1 MAQYFRERHYSSSDV
16 MPVKFTRPVLKKSD
30 AEVQKTASAE
40 GTVPNAQSAYGE
52 SYQYVDLVD
61 EQDRKMALEQADSV
75 EIEEDE
81 EYRVRS
87 AVVTAIASIRAKDG
101 MTPPLAVQFLEA
113 VLESE
118 DAEMAGSL
126 AYTDEDLL
134 IRDLFKKNK
143 ATYKGEVSDSED
155 EFLQLNNKKS
165 SPLRFLSSMLVAD
178 ALMALCYINSM
189 PAIITDPTTGK
200 TVQSSGS
207 HPLSRL
213 LKVARNWLDWELYR
227 EDLRSKVGQETQVG
241 VSGNCHDLI
250 SCCAIIAL
258 ANVSI
263 MIQSTTDP
271 SSIDSSKEDASEQA
285 KITEPSSGTFYS
297 DIFDAQPQR
306 NDLTR
311 AAAAQAFVCICCAA
325 DRFENGPTT
334 GLLLSLEFLM
344 ERILGALGPL
354 FVVSLSQICF
364 SHL

>member
-1 MAQYFRERHYSSSDV
+1 
-16 MPVKFTRPVLKKSD
+16 MPAKFTRPVLKKSE
-30 AEVQKTASAE
+30 AEVQKAASAE
-40 GTVPNAQSAYGE
+40 GTVPNAQSAYGDL
-52 SYQYVDLVD
+52 YQYIDLVD
-61 EQDRKMALEQADSV
+61 PEDRKTALETAESV

-87 AVVTAIASIRAKDG
+87 AVVTGIACIRAKDG

-126 AYTDEDLL
+126 AYTDEELL
-134 IRDLFKKNK
+134 IGDLYKKNK
-143 ATYKGEVSDSED
+143 ATYKGNVSDSD
-155 EFLQLNNKKS
+155 EEMLPLNNKKS
-165 SPLRFLSSMLVAD
+165 SSLRYLSSMLVAD
-178 ALMALCYINSM
+178 ALMALCYVNSM

-227 EDLRSKVGQETQVG
+227 ENLRLKVGQETQVG

-250 SCCAIIAL
+250 SCCAIVAL
-258 ANVSI
+258 VNVTI
-263 MIQSTTDP
+263 LIQSTTDP
-271 SSIDSSKEDASEQA
+271 FSIDSSKEDASERE
-285 KITEPSSGTFYS
+285 KITEPSSGTFYT

-334 GLLLSLEFLM
+334 GLLLSLEFLL
-344 ERILGALGPL
+344 ERILGALHASL
-354 FVVSLSQICF
+354 FYHSHTCF
-364 SHL
+364 